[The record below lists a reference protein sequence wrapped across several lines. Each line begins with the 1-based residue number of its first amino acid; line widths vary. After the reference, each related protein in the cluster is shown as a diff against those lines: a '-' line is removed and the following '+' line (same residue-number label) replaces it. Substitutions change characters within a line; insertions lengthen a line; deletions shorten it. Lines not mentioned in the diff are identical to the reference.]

1 MGFLLGAFGKLA
13 AGRRVRA
20 LQAQMMRIQARARR
34 ATRDIADMTKMIDRQ
49 EKMALNSLSM
59 SSMSAMNMAKQMAMG
74 SIFGSATGSAIMN
87 KINGGEQLTQDENN
101 QYSTLM
107 SQFNQ
112 QVSNMTTMNE
122 MSVSM
127 QKQQIQDYFEML
139 RETQLEPL
147 KDEEELLQ
155 TEKDSLESQI
165 QVAQAD
171 YEACKKME
179 QSDAKNLAPSYTAG

>member
-20 LQAQMMRIQARARR
+20 LQAQMMRIQSRARR
-34 ATRDIADMTKMIDRQ
+34 ATRDVADMTKMIDRQ
-49 EKMALNSLSM
+49 EKMALNSLSL

-74 SIFGSATGSAIMN
+74 SIFGSAAGSAIMD
-87 KINGGEQLTQDENN
+87 KINGGQQLTQDENN

-112 QVSNMTTMNE
+112 QVSNMSSMNE
-122 MSVSM
+122 MNVSM

-147 KDEEELLQ
+147 KDEEEALQ

-165 QVAQAD
+165 QIAQAD
-171 YEACKKME
+171 YDACKKME

>member
-20 LQAQMMRIQARARR
+20 LQAQMMRIQSRARR
-34 ATRDIADMTKMIDRQ
+34 ATRDVADMQKMIDRQ
-49 EKMALNSLSM
+49 EKMALNSLSL

-74 SIFGSATGSAIMN
+74 SIFGSATGSAIMD
-87 KINGGEQLTQDENN
+87 KINGGQQLTQDENN

-112 QVSNMTTMNE
+112 QVSNMSSMNE
-122 MSVSM
+122 MNVSM

-165 QVAQAD
+165 QIAQAD
-171 YEACKKME
+171 YDACKKME